1 MFGCCVWLSKTEV
14 KLVILE
20 GVDKDKCVIN
30 SALGLVC
37 FVPIWT
43 NWNGCLS
50 VSALWLCP
58 GCFVWLFVVLCC
70 LLCGACCGITP
81 ALGLVVWFGFG
92 LIVAW
97 WLCKL
102 LECWHCPLY
111 ICQWL
116 SGCVGCWLFG
126 LVLVWFGGVLEVT
139 PRG

>member
-1 MFGCCVWLSKTEV
+1 M

-58 GCFVWLFVVLCC
+58 GCLWCCAACCVVL
-70 LLCGACCGITP
+70 
-81 ALGLVVWFGFG
+81 VVGS
-92 LIVAW
+92 LRR
-97 WLCKL
+97 
-102 LECWHCPLY
+102 
-111 ICQWL
+111 
-116 SGCVGCWLFG
+116 CVGGDLDKVRESSGRWGWWFG
-126 LVLVWFGGVLEVT
+126 LVLAWLL
-139 PRG
+139 RG